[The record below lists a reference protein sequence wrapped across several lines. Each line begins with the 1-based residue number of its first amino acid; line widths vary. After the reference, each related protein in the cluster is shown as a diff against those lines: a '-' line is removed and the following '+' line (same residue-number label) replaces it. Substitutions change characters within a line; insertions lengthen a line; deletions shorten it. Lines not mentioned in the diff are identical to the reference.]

1 MFPSSMYTI
10 MSNQPDHRRL
20 TVWERLP
27 TRQPRTRQRWSTP
40 VQPTASLIQPGYN
53 DLGHRPPRPLRA
65 PAYPLSS
72 RPFLDQ
78 QTSSQRNSSQDSP
91 SQQNFQPTSPQ
102 EVPTQQ
108 TSPRQASPQQTPSQ
122 PRTRLRHRVHRIS
135 RLFRL
140 SRRADVPAQASPP
153 TSPSPPSIISP
164 PTPSPGADPV
174 ALEHP
179 RHAPLPPSPP
189 LPPPPRTSIPLHSSQ
204 TFPQPPISPSP
215 PFHTRSPH
223 PPANRRP
230 LSVPPPLRGTDDPR
244 EAEQYLH
251 SHPSLQL
258 SHLALCHACSRVRR
272 CMVGLGG
279 GRVLCTECLR
289 QLFAE
294 RQE

>member
-1 MFPSSMYTI
+1 MYTI
-10 MSNQPDHRRL
+10 TSNQPERRRL
-20 TVWERLP
+20 TMWEKLP
-27 TRQPRTRQRWSTP
+27 TRQPRTQQRWSTP

-53 DLGHRPPRPLRA
+53 DLGPQPPRPLRA

-78 QTSSQRNSSQDSP
+78 QTSPHRDSLQQTFSQRNL
-91 SQQNFQPTSPQ
+91 QQISPQ
-102 EVPTQQ
+102 LIPTQQ
-108 TSPRQASPQQTPSQ
+108 TSPQQTPSQ
-122 PRTRLRHRVHRIS
+122 PRTRLRNRAHRIS

-140 SRRADVPAQASPP
+140 GRRDSVPAQTTPP
-153 TSPSPPSIISP
+153 IPPSPPSIIISP

-179 RHAPLPPSPP
+179 RHAPL
-189 LPPPPRTSIPLHSSQ
+189 LPPPPPPTSPLPSNRGV
-204 TFPQPPISPSP
+204 SP
-215 PFHTRSPH
+215 PPLPLVAPPRGHTPH

-230 LSVPPPLRGTDDPR
+230 LSVPPPLPGTDDSR
-244 EAEQYLH
+244 EADQYLH

-258 SHLALCHACSRVRR
+258 NQFALCHACSRVQR

-279 GRVLCTECLR
+279 GRVLCPECLR
-289 QLFAE
+289 QLFTE